1 MNLTK
6 LIYLFQVIP
15 LIFTMVLLKLF
26 DIDEFVGGD
35 RWIYILLILFFYGF
49 AHIPQMY
56 LLSYLF
62 KASATGFAA
71 CVGINILLS
80 IFLFCLNFTL
90 IYLFIYLTNYFKIL
104 SKRPSHN
111 RVGQYS
117 KFTRLEYG
125 RVKF

>member
-1 MNLTK
+1 
-6 LIYLFQVIP
+6 
-15 LIFTMVLLKLF
+15 MVLLKLF

-35 RWIYILLILFFYGF
+35 RWIYILLILLFYGF

-80 IFLFCLNFTL
+80 
-90 IYLFIYLTNYFKIL
+90 
-104 SKRPSHN
+104 
-111 RVGQYS
+111 
-117 KFTRLEYG
+117 KF
-125 RVKF
+125 